1 MNVAIAT
8 NAVELEPMADIDAR
22 IRRTFNIL
30 GKVARGLI
38 LGNIPA
44 AIVSGAA
51 GCGKTYLLDKELD
64 AAVESGEVNYQSVK
78 GAMSAIGLYR
88 MLFEC
93 SEPGNVLMID
103 DCDSI
108 FGDIDALNILKAALD
123 TSKTRRVHWN
133 KESRVLEEEGIPRDF
148 EFRGAVVFITNTDF
162 ESEIQKDSKMSP
174 HYRALMSRC
183 LYVDLRIH
191 TKREILVRIAQVVFS
206 KEFLRENGVTKP
218 QAQEMMRWL
227 TEHLGMVRVLSI
239 RTVLQLASMVK
250 TDEDWK
256 DMAEVTML
264 GRRS

>member
-1 MNVAIAT
+1 MKK
-8 NAVELEPMADIDAR
+8 MAAS
-22 IRRTFNIL
+22 IRRVGL
-30 GKVARGLI
+30 VANTEKPR
-38 LGNIPA
+38 
-44 AIVSGAA
+44 
-51 GCGKTYLLDKELD
+51 T
-64 AAVESGEVNYQSVK
+64 
-78 GAMSAIGLYR
+78 
-88 MLFEC
+88 
-93 SEPGNVLMID
+93 
-103 DCDSI
+103 
-108 FGDIDALNILKAALD
+108 AALVRQAAQILRHLGTPCLIHQPYYNMFGRTIED
-123 TSKTRRVHWN
+123 GLTG
-133 KESRVLEEEGIPRDF
+133 VLEEEGIPRDF
-148 EFRGAVVFITNTDF
+148 EFKGAVVFITNTDF

-206 KEFLRENGVTKP
+206 KEFLRENGVTKA

-227 TEHLGMVRVLSI
+227 TEHLGMIRVLSI